1 MKILRT
7 PDDRFLNL
15 LGYPFDPNYVG
26 VSDIEGGSLR
36 IHYVDEGPKKADS
49 VLLMH
54 GEPSWSY
61 LYRKMIPII
70 IDAGHRAVAPEVVG
84 FGPSDKPAD
93 RSDYTYQRHVDW
105 MQA

>member
-1 MKILRT
+1 MKTLRT
-7 PDDRFLNL
+7 PEDRFRNL
-15 LGYPFDPNYVG
+15 PGYPFEPNYVK
-26 VSDIEGGSLR
+26 VSDSEGGRLR
-36 IHYVDEGPKKADS
+36 VHYVDEGPKEAGP

-70 IDAGHRAVAPEVVG
+70 IDAGHRAVVPDLVG
-84 FGPSDKPAD
+84 FGRSDKPAD